1 VENGSILKERKHMK
15 AGVARVDITP
25 PLNTP
30 MMGYADLELKRRGET
45 IRDPLNATALAF
57 ESGGK
62 TCVIISLDVIIIDEA
77 DTAAVRAGIAA
88 ETGINPQAITCC
100 ATQTHSGPCTLSFMG
115 WSKKN
120 TDYTG
125 GQMVPGA
132 IKAGVE
138 AIKAM
143 QPARVGI
150 ATAQSQVGINRR
162 ETREDNNV
170 GLGHQGWGPYDPE
183 MTVLRV
189 EGKNGTI
196 ANLVHYGAHPTVF
209 NSSTRRISRDWPGV
223 MCDRVESLTK
233 APTLFVNGA
242 VGDVAPRVL
251 NQSAT
256 GEGNGE
262 MAVLEV
268 GYRAATDAMGAWRSI
283 KHFQEYPVELI
294 TGDTSFPYK
303 PLEPL
308 ELAQKKVAEWEPQKH
323 ISGTPA
329 AEYGYWS
336 AVVEA
341 HKKAPVKEKAFFQAI
356 TAVGPVAF
364 VPSPGEPF
372 TQIVMR
378 IRKHSPFQH
387 TLVCTTTNGG
397 LAYFCTRESLHR
409 GGYEV
414 WVVRAAGPQIY
425 AENVDDVIVQ
435 QNVALLRELHP
446 KVYPAL

>member
-1 VENGSILKERKHMK
+1 MK

-45 IRDPLNATALAF
+45 IRDRLNATALAF
-57 ESGGK
+57 ESAGK
-62 TCVIISLDVIIIDEA
+62 TCVVVSLDVIIVDEH
-77 DTAAVRAGIAA
+77 DTALIRAGIAK
-88 ETGINPQAITCC
+88 ETGINPQAVTCC

-120 TDYTG
+120 TEYTS

-132 IKAGVE
+132 IKAGIDAV
-138 AIKAM
+138 KGL

-150 ATAQSQVGINRR
+150 ATTQSQVGVNRR

-170 GLGHQGWGPYDPE
+170 GLGHQPWCPYDPE

-189 EGKNGTI
+189 EGRNGTI

-209 NSSTRRISRDWPGV
+209 NSSTRAISRDWPGV
-223 MCDRVESLTK
+223 MVDRVESLTK

-251 NQSAT
+251 NLSAT
-256 GEGNGE
+256 GDGE

-268 GYRAATDAMGAWRSI
+268 GYRAATDAMGAWRTI

-294 TGDTSFPYK
+294 TGDTPLPYRD
-303 PLEPL
+303 LEPL
-308 ELAQKKVAEWEPQKH
+308 ELAQKKVTHWEPQKH
-323 ISGTPA
+323 VSGTPA
-329 AEYGYWS
+329 AEHGYWS

-341 HKKAPVKEKAFFQAI
+341 HKKPMLKERPFLQAI
-356 TAVGPVAF
+356 SCVGPVAF

-372 TQIVMR
+372 SQIVLR
-378 IRKHSPFQH
+378 IRKLSPFQH
-387 TLVCTTTNGG
+387 TLVCSTTNGG

-414 WVVRAAGPQIY
+414 WVVRATGPYIY
-425 AENVDDVIVQ
+425 AENLDDVMVA
-435 QNVALLRELHP
+435 QNVALLRELYP

>member
-1 VENGSILKERKHMK
+1 MR
-15 AGVARVDITP
+15 AGVSRVDITP

-45 IRDPLNATALAF
+45 IRDPLNATAVAF
-57 ESGGK
+57 ENNGT
-62 TCVIISLDVIIIDEA
+62 TCVVISLDVIIIDLD
-77 DTAAVRAGIAA
+77 DTAAVREGIAKA
-88 ETGINPQAITCC
+88 TGVNPQAITCC
-100 ATQTHSGPCTLSFMG
+100 ATQTHSGPCTMTFNG

-120 TDYTG
+120 TEYTNG
-125 GQMVPGA
+125 VMIPGA

-138 AIKAM
+138 AIKGL

-150 ATAQSQVGINRR
+150 ATAQSQVGVNRR
-162 ETREDNNV
+162 DIREDNNV
-170 GLGHQGWGPYDPE
+170 GLGHQPWDHYDPE
-183 MTVLRV
+183 MTVIRV

-196 ANLVHYGAHPTVF
+196 ANIVHYGAHPTVF
-209 NSSTRRISRDWPGV
+209 NASTRAISRDWPGV

-233 APTLFVNGA
+233 APTLFINGA

-251 NQSAT
+251 NISAV
-256 GEGNGE
+256 GDGE

-283 KHFQEYPVELI
+283 KHFQEYPVQLI
-294 TGDTSFPYK
+294 SGNTSFPYRD
-303 PLEPL
+303 LEPL
-308 ELAQKKVAEWEPQKH
+308 ELAQKKAAEWEPQKH

-341 HKKAPVKEKAFFQAI
+341 YKKTILKELPYYQTI
-356 TAVGPVAF
+356 SAVGPVAF

-372 TQIVMR
+372 SQIVLR
-378 IRKHSPFQH
+378 IRKFSPFQH
-387 TLVCTTTNGG
+387 TLVCSTTNGG
-397 LAYFCTRESLHR
+397 LSYFCTRESLHR

-414 WVVRAAGPQIY
+414 WVVRAMGAYIY
-425 AENVDDVIVQ
+425 AEDLDDTIVK
-435 QNVALLRELHP
+435 QNVALLRELYP
-446 KVYPAL
+446 KVYPPL